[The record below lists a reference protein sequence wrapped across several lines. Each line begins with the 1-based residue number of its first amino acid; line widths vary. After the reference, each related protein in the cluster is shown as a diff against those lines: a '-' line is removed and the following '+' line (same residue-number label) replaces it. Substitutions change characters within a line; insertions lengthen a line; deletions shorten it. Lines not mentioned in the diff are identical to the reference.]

1 MSAEWILHSTGVPS
15 ILARPTLTL
24 CLGHPNLSPSR
35 HQITQTQKEILEM
48 AVAQVYGLQDVQ
60 GIYFASNAASSMH
73 LATRLMAKVRLSV
86 KSIVE
91 DYEAQL
97 RATNGY
103 DNDSQTTFA
112 TLAPRD
118 ASAAK
123 IARAAMKD
131 PVLVVGKKSGLR

>member
-1 MSAEWILHSTGVPS
+1 MLLPKST
-15 ILARPTLTL
+15 
-24 CLGHPNLSPSR
+24 
-35 HQITQTQKEILEM
+35 
-48 AVAQVYGLQDVQ
+48 VYRT
-60 GIYFASNAASSMH
+60 FKAASSMH
-73 LATRLMAKVRLSV
+73 SATQLMAKVRLSA

-91 DYEAQL
+91 DYKAQL

-103 DNDSQTTFA
+103 NNDSQTTFA
-112 TLAPRD
+112 TLAQRD